1 MRRIIDICWRL
12 CKQVPLLS
20 ITILAAIPLALLGEW
35 KPWGEAAWD
44 SWISQVG
51 VDGLSAFNPGVG
63 QWIVIA
69 LVAYT
74 IVVTVHGMIDDLRHG
89 HVGVDLLA
97 VVAIASTVAVQEYW
111 AAWAVVLM
119 ISSGEAIEEF
129 AQSKA
134 ESNLTALIDAA
145 PRTAHVVVLPGM
157 RGHVHASGSEH
168 TADVTADGFR
178 TVRVSDSGETD
189 NQDGEKHAYVSESP
203 ESDKNGGE
211 VRLHM
216 SDSGE
221 SDNQGDKTR
230 AFASESPETDTKG
243 ASQTYDAAGEHFETV
258 PVDQVQLG
266 DVILVLPGETV
277 PVDGE
282 LLSGVATLDLSNING
297 EPVPR
302 EVYAGARVM
311 SGAVNGSTTLT
322 MRATQLAQDSQY
334 QKILELVSSAQES
347 RPAVVKTADM
357 LAVPFTVLSLAIAG
371 LAWAISGLPLRFAQ
385 VLVLATPCPLL
396 IAAPVAYVAGTGRL
410 AKAGILIKAQDVLEN
425 LGRVSHIFF
434 DKTGTLTVKQPQ
446 VVRVEK
452 PFETSSPFNEDHI
465 LMMASVVEGYSVHI
479 LSKGIATAGRKA
491 MDDLYARYAAG
502 QRLCVERD
510 LPGHGRD
517 YPVVKNIVEES
528 GKGISGEVNGHQV
541 RVGRFAYVTAD
552 ESGFT
557 PVLHMPDA
565 TYHVSDSAESDI
577 QRAKTRVYLSDSA
590 ESDTMGVRNG
600 VPDDA
605 QPAAAPSTSVSV
617 ATQSAA
623 RKPETANSLFAPLA
637 PDEMAAYVAI
647 DGRLAARI
655 VLRDVPRENAKRSLA
670 RLHELGIKELSML
683 TGDKAASARIIANEV
698 GIDDVQSELFPEDKV
713 AAVKSATESKHQK
726 LSLWNRI
733 KQRVTGESKNRQ
745 ITMMVGDGVND
756 APVLAVADIGMAMT
770 DGTSTAA
777 SESAQVVIMNDDIAS
792 VPRAIA
798 IARRTKK
805 VMLQAVLIG
814 LGLAIIGMIAAAFN
828 LIPVV
833 VGAFMQEAID
843 VVSILWALTVLFD
856 RGESA

>member
-1 MRRIIDICWRL
+1 MRRIISIC
-12 CKQVPLLS
+12 KEVPLLP
-20 ITILAAIPLALLGEW
+20 IAIIAAIPLALLGSW
-35 KPWGEAAWD
+35 RPWEAA
-44 SWISQVG
+44 G
-51 VDGLSAFNPGVG
+51 VSLTFGPFNPGVG

-69 LVAYT
+69 LVVYT
-74 IVVTVHGMIDDLRHG
+74 IVVTVIGMIDDLRHG

-97 VVAIASTVAVQEYW
+97 VIAIASTVAVQEYW

-134 ESNLTALIDAA
+134 ESNLTALVDAA
-145 PRTAHVVVLPGM
+145 PRTAHVVTLPGV
-157 RGHVHASGSEH
+157 RGHVHTTGGEH
-168 TADVTADGFR
+168 AADVTEGGFR
-178 TVRVSDSGETD
+178 KVAGAGDSGV
-189 NQDGEKHAYVSESP
+189 GGSAAYVS
-203 ESDKNGGE
+203 
-211 VRLHM
+211 V
-216 SDSGE
+216 SGE
-221 SDNQGDKTR
+221 SDKPG
-230 AFASESPETDTKG
+230 TKP
-243 ASQTYDAAGEHFETV
+243 YDAAGEHFETV
-258 PVDQVQLG
+258 PVDQVKLG

-282 LLSGVATLDLSNING
+282 LLSGVATLNLSNING

-302 EVYAGARVM
+302 EVYAGARVL
-311 SGAVNGSTTLT
+311 SGAVNGSTALT

-334 QKILELVSSAQES
+334 QKILELVSSAQQS
-347 RPAVVKTADM
+347 RPTVVKTADV
-357 LAVPFTVLSLAIAG
+357 LAVPFTILSLAIAG
-371 LAWAISGLPLRFAQ
+371 IAWAVAGTPLRFAQ

-452 PFETSSPFNEDHI
+452 PFENSSPYDENHI
-465 LMMASVVEGYSVHI
+465 LMMAGVVEGYSVHI
-479 LSKGIATAGRKA
+479 LSKGIAAAGQKA
-491 MDDLYARYAAG
+491 MQELYARYENG
-502 QRLCVERD
+502 QRLCAERD

-517 YPVVKNIVEES
+517 YPVVKNIEEQS
-528 GKGISGEVNGHQV
+528 GKGVSGEVNGRAV

-552 ESGFT
+552 EAGFT
-557 PVLHMPDA
+557 HVLGA
-565 TYHVSDSAESDI
+565 GAAAGTAAGAVADSA
-577 QRAKTRVYLSDSA
+577 VGDSA
-590 ESDTMGVRNG
+590 TGT
-600 VPDDA
+600 
-605 QPAAAPSTSVSV
+605 AAGDSK
-617 ATQSAA
+617 
-623 RKPETANSLFAPLA
+623 KPEVNSLFAPLE

-647 DGRLAARI
+647 DGKLAARI
-655 VLRDVPRENAKRSLA
+655 VLRDVPRENAKSSLEKLH
-670 RLHELGIKELSML
+670 RLGVKKLSML
-683 TGDKAASARIIANEV
+683 TGDKEASARIIAGEV
-698 GIDDVQSELFPEDKV
+698 GIDDVQSELFPEGKV
-713 AAVKSATESKHQK
+713 AAVKNATEDAHQNQPAWDK
-726 LSLWNRI
+726 VV
-733 KQRVTGESKNRQ
+733 QRVVGESMTRQ
-745 ITMMVGDGVND
+745 VTMMVGDGVND

-805 VMLQAVLIG
+805 VMLQAVLVG
-814 LGLAIIGMIAAAFN
+814 LGLAIIGMVAAAFN

-843 VVSILWALTVLFD
+843 VVSILWALTALLD
-856 RGESA
+856 RE